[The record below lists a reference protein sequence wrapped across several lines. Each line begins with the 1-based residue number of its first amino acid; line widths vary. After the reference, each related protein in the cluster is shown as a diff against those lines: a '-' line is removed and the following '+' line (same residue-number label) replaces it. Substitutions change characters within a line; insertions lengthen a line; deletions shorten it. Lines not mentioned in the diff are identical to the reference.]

1 MAKLISMKRTK
12 AEQKESTEAGPAMD
26 MPAYPWGL
34 TVRLDND
41 SLEKLEED
49 AGDYKAGDE
58 LLLVARVTVAETS
71 TRQTLVGGK
80 SQSLELQI
88 TELCLEDPPAKGSSA
103 ADALYGEE

>member
-1 MAKLISMKRTK
+1 MAKLVSMKRTK
-12 AEQKESTEAGPAMD
+12 AEQKTSAEGPAMD

-34 TVRLDND
+34 IVRLDND
-41 SLEKLEED
+41 SLEKLDED
-49 AGDYKAGDE
+49 ASDYKAGDE
-58 LLLVARVTVAETS
+58 LLLIARVTVAETS

-103 ADALYGEE
+103 ADALYGDD